1 MMMKMMVMM
10 MMTVLDLF
18 TRVYPCAS
26 LAHGDH
32 SWNVRRY
39 SSFVPDLGGTLM
51 VVGLAF
57 SGGVDG
63 GRDR

>member
-1 MMMKMMVMM
+1 MMM
-10 MMTVLDLF
+10 MMTVPDLY

-26 LAHGDH
+26 HAHGDH

-39 SSFVPDLGGTLM
+39 SSFVPDRGRTLM

-57 SGGVDG
+57 SSGVDG
-63 GRDR
+63 GHDR